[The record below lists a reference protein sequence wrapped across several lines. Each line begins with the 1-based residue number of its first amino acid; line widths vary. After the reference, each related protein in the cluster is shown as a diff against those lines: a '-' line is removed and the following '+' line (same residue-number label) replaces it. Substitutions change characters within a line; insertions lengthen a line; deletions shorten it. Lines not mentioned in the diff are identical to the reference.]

1 MLRYSIVPTARRSL
15 LVLFLVVS
23 GLAAIGQNAFAS
35 GSAESLAHMRTI
47 SVSASGVASGPPD
60 MAIVRLGVETRNENV
75 KRAIND
81 AADRTKRI
89 VASLESNG
97 VASSDI
103 QTVDYNLGFVQAQR
117 SNNSASTGSTSTT
130 GRPTGYYRVSDVA
143 KVTVRALDTLGP
155 ILDGALGAG
164 ANSVQGISFE
174 LSDSTSLEQ
183 KARAAAFDAA
193 RAKAEQLA
201 KLAGVKLGPVLT
213 VSAAGG
219 SPVHAL
225 TYRMQTTA
233 APAVNPGNLQVSTT
247 LQVVYQ
253 IAR

>member
-1 MLRYSIVPTARRSL
+1 MRRTTYQPTASRPL
-15 LVLFLVVS
+15 PYLLFLVL
-23 GLAAIGQNAFAS
+23 GLTVLGQTAFAS
-35 GSAESLAHMRTI
+35 GSAESHTNMRTI

-60 MAIVRLGVETRNENV
+60 IAVVRLGVETRNDNV
-75 KRAIND
+75 KRAINE
-81 AADRTKRI
+81 AADRTQAI

-97 VASSDI
+97 VAATDI
-103 QTVDYNLGFVQAQR
+103 QTVNYNLGFVQNQR
-117 SNNSASTGSTSTT
+117 PSNNTAGTAS
-130 GRPTGYYRVSDVA
+130 GYYRVSDVA
-143 KVTVRALDTLGP
+143 KVTVRALDRLGT

-201 KLAGVKLGPVLT
+201 KLAGVTLGPVLT

-219 SPVHAL
+219 SPVHAEAF
-225 TYRMQTTA
+225 RMQTAA